1 MARKPSSAAYT
12 RGVNNRQNP
21 LLSPMNR
28 FGFAVAIVAIL
39 GLLLDSGHLY
49 LWVFL
54 LVFGLARL
62 PEQAYKRWRARRTRE
77 PTP

>member
-1 MARKPSSAAYT
+1 
-12 RGVNNRQNP
+12 
-21 LLSPMNR
+21 MNR